1 MIKTILSIA
10 GKPGLFKLVSR
21 GHNMLIVESLTTGK
35 RTPAYARDKV
45 ISLGDIAIYT
55 TGDDK
60 PLGEVFEL
68 VKEKNGGQP
77 VDIKSLGDD
86 KAMRAYFGT
95 ILPEFDQD
103 RVYNTDIKKLFQWY
117 NQLLAA
123 GITEF
128 VEPES
133 EENAAEPTEEA

>member
-35 RTPAYARDKV
+35 RTPAYAHDKV

-55 TGDDK
+55 NGDDK

-68 VKEKNGGQP
+68 VKEKNDGKP
-77 VDIKSLGDD
+77 VDLKAFASD
-86 KAMRAYFGT
+86 KAMREYFGT
-95 ILPEFDQD
+95 ILPDFDQE
-103 RVYNTDIKKLFQWY
+103 RVYNTDIKKLLQWY

-128 VEPES
+128 VEKES
-133 EENAAEPTEEA
+133 EAGAEEDKAAE